1 MSMMKSS
8 KKKRYADGGDI
19 NFLPRLEGVSMP
31 NVGYSMPGAGYRP
44 GVDPEHNYFPNRP
57 VRTAPIPTPVEEA
70 APSAPADSGDGGGG
84 DSGAGA
90 GGGMARGGAVKP
102 KKMAKGGAVTRG
114 DGCAARGKT
123 RGRMV

>member
-8 KKKRYADGGDI
+8 KKKRYADGGNI
-19 NFLPRLEGVSMP
+19 NYLPRLEGVPMP
-31 NVGYSMPGAGYRP
+31 TAGYSMPGADYRP
-44 GVDPEHNYFPNRP
+44 GFDPEHNYFPNRP
-57 VRTAPIPTPVEEA
+57 VRAAPTPAPVEEA
-70 APSAPADSGDGGGG
+70 APAPADTGGGG
-84 DSGAGA
+84 DSGAGD